1 VSRDPARDIA
11 RDIAHDIALRFVHP
25 DLDPGSPGLHVSPAH
40 GRLETVVGEAAVRQ
54 ALLLLLSTRPGER
67 VMRPDYG
74 CDLHQ
79 LAFAT
84 NDETTAALVIHHV
97 RQAILRWEPR
107 IEILNLDATPDPEN
121 GLLTVTLEYR
131 VRLTQGTDRLAFSLS
146 LS

>member
-1 VSRDPARDIA
+1 VSQDLARDPAR
-11 RDIAHDIALRFVHP
+11 DIALRFVHP
-25 DLDPGSPGLHVSPAH
+25 DLDPGMPGLRVSPAR
-40 GRLETVVGEAAVRQ
+40 GTLETVDGDTAVRQ

-79 LAFAT
+79 LAFAV

-97 RQAILRWEPR
+97 RQAVLRWEPR
-107 IEILNLDATPDPEN
+107 VEILNLDATPDPDN
-121 GLLTVTLEYR
+121 GLLTIILEYR